1 MPVDYE
7 FLYSFGE
14 QLLNFQKSLRWVGVA
29 NRYGVLLSVEQRDNL
44 KPFMTEEENEEYA
57 ANAVKRYTTRIKF
70 QTKIGKLNYAF
81 GRYEKISR
89 VTIPINQYYYL
100 LLTFDPEEK
109 NYDDLIMNKIV
120 PLIRKYDDKFQSDE
134 E

>member
-14 QLLNFQKSLRWVGVA
+14 QLLNFQESLRWVGIA

-44 KPFMTEEENEEYA
+44 KPFMTEEENEDYA

-89 VTIPINQYYYL
+89 VTIPINQYFYL

-120 PLIRKYDDKFQSDE
+120 PLIRKYEDKFQSDE

>member
-14 QLLNFQKSLRWVGVA
+14 QLLELQKSLRWVGIA
-29 NRYGVLLSVEQRDNL
+29 NRYGVLLSVEERDNL

-120 PLIRKYDDKFQSDE
+120 PLIRKYDDRFQSDE

>member
-14 QLLNFQKSLRWVGVA
+14 QLLDLQESLRWVGIA

-120 PLIRKYDDKFQSDE
+120 RLIRKYDDKFRSDE

>member
-14 QLLNFQKSLRWVGVA
+14 QLLDLQESLRWVGIA

-120 PLIRKYDDKFQSDE
+120 PLIRKYDDKFRSDE

>member
-14 QLLNFQKSLRWVGVA
+14 QLLNFQESLRWVGIA

-44 KPFMTEEENEEYA
+44 KPFMTEEENEDYA

-89 VTIPINQYYYL
+89 VTIPINQYFYL

-120 PLIRKYDDKFQSDE
+120 PLVRKYEDKFQSDE

>member
-100 LLTFDPEEK
+100 LLTFDPEER

-120 PLIRKYDDKFQSDE
+120 PLIRKYDDKFQSE
-134 E
+134 EE

>member
-1 MPVDYE
+1 VPVDYE

>member
-14 QLLNFQKSLRWVGVA
+14 QLLDFQESLRWVGIA

-44 KPFMTEEENEEYA
+44 KPFMTEEENEDYA

-89 VTIPINQYYYL
+89 VTIPINQYFYL

-120 PLIRKYDDKFQSDE
+120 PLIRKYEDKFQSDE

>member
-14 QLLNFQKSLRWVGVA
+14 QLLDFQESLRWVGIA

-70 QTKIGKLNYAF
+70 QTKVGKLNYAF

-120 PLIRKYDDKFQSDE
+120 PLIRKYDDKFRSDE

>member
-14 QLLNFQKSLRWVGVA
+14 QLLDLQESLRWVGIA

-70 QTKIGKLNYAF
+70 QTKMGKLNYAF

-120 PLIRKYDDKFQSDE
+120 PLIRKYDDKFRSDE

>member
-14 QLLNFQKSLRWVGVA
+14 QLLNFQKSLRWVGIA
-29 NRYGVLLSVEQRDNL
+29 NRYGVLLSVEQRDKL

-109 NYDDLIMNKIV
+109 NYDELIMNKIV

>member
-14 QLLNFQKSLRWVGVA
+14 QLLNFQKSLRWVGIA
-29 NRYGVLLSVEQRDNL
+29 NRYGVLLSVEHRDNL
-44 KPFMTEEENEEYA
+44 KQFMTEEENEEYA

-89 VTIPINQYYYL
+89 VTIPINHYYYL

-109 NYDDLIMNKIV
+109 NYDELIMNKIV

>member
-7 FLYSFGE
+7 FLYFFGE

>member
-1 MPVDYE
+1 
-7 FLYSFGE
+7 
-14 QLLNFQKSLRWVGVA
+14 
-29 NRYGVLLSVEQRDNL
+29 
-44 KPFMTEEENEEYA
+44 MTEEENEEYA

-120 PLIRKYDDKFQSDE
+120 PLIRKHDDRFQSDE

>member
-14 QLLNFQKSLRWVGVA
+14 QLLDLQKSLRWVGVA
-29 NRYGVLLSVEQRDNL
+29 NRYGVLLSVEERDNL

-120 PLIRKYDDKFQSDE
+120 PLIRKHDDRFQSDE

>member
-1 MPVDYE
+1 VPVDYE

-29 NRYGVLLSVEQRDNL
+29 NRYGVLLSGEQRDNL

-57 ANAVKRYTTRIKF
+57 ANAVNRYTTRIKF

-100 LLTFDPEEK
+100 LLTFDTEEK

>member
-14 QLLNFQKSLRWVGVA
+14 QLLDLQESLRWVGIA

-100 LLTFDPEEK
+100 LLTFDPGEK

-120 PLIRKYDDKFQSDE
+120 PLIRKYDDKFRSDE

>member
-14 QLLNFQKSLRWVGVA
+14 QLLNFQKSLRWVGIA

-44 KPFMTEEENEEYA
+44 KPFMTEEENEDYA

-109 NYDDLIMNKIV
+109 NYDELIMNKIV

>member
-14 QLLNFQKSLRWVGVA
+14 QLLDLQESLRWVGIA

-81 GRYEKISR
+81 GKYEKISR

-120 PLIRKYDDKFQSDE
+120 PLIRKYDDKFRSDE

>member
-14 QLLNFQKSLRWVGVA
+14 QLLNFQESLRWVGIA

-120 PLIRKYDDKFQSDE
+120 PLIRKYDDKFRSDE

>member
-14 QLLNFQKSLRWVGVA
+14 QLLDLQESLRWVGIA

-57 ANAVKRYTTRIKF
+57 TNAVKRYTTRIKF

-120 PLIRKYDDKFQSDE
+120 PLIRKYDDKFRSDE

>member
-14 QLLNFQKSLRWVGVA
+14 QLLNFQKSLRWVGIA

-109 NYDDLIMNKIV
+109 NYDELIMNKIL

>member
-14 QLLNFQKSLRWVGVA
+14 QLLNFQESLRWVGIA

-44 KPFMTEEENEEYA
+44 KPFMTEEENEDYA

-89 VTIPINQYYYL
+89 VTIPINQYFYL
-100 LLTFDPEEK
+100 LLTFDPEEN

-120 PLIRKYDDKFQSDE
+120 PLIRKYEDKFQSDE

>member
-14 QLLNFQKSLRWVGVA
+14 QLLELQKSLRWVGIT

-44 KPFMTEEENEEYA
+44 NPFMTEEENEEYA

-100 LLTFDPEEK
+100 LLTFDPDEK

>member
-14 QLLNFQKSLRWVGVA
+14 QLLHFQKSVRWVGVA
-29 NRYGVLLSVEQRDNL
+29 NKYGVLLAVEQRDSL

-89 VTIPINQYYYL
+89 VTIPINQDYYL

-109 NYDDLIMNKIV
+109 NYDDLIMNKIM
-120 PLIRKYDDKFQSDE
+120 PLISKYNDKFQSGE

>member
-109 NYDDLIMNKIV
+109 NYDDLIMKKIV

>member
-14 QLLNFQKSLRWVGVA
+14 QLLDFQESLRWVGIA

-120 PLIRKYDDKFQSDE
+120 PLIRKYDDKFRSDE

>member
-14 QLLNFQKSLRWVGVA
+14 QLLNIQKSLRWVGIT

-109 NYDDLIMNKIV
+109 NYDELIMNKIV

>member
-14 QLLNFQKSLRWVGVA
+14 QLPDLQKSLRWVGIA
-29 NRYGVLLSVEQRDNL
+29 NRYGVLLSVEERDNL

-120 PLIRKYDDKFQSDE
+120 PLIRKHDDRFQSDE

>member
-14 QLLNFQKSLRWVGVA
+14 QLLNFQKSVRWVGIA

-109 NYDDLIMNKIV
+109 NYDELIMNKIV